1 MSISAAGAVSRSK
14 AHSVSKAAW
23 GRTTV
28 GIASAMLIPSSAD
41 AQAAPPSTPQ
51 ELPPVRITAPQR
63 QAAKPRPAPRGAA
76 TAARP
81 RAVAA
86 AAPRGAVAPP
96 VIGDGAGIR
105 GYLPPSQ
112 AGVSRYTA
120 PLLNTPQT
128 VNVVSQQLMQDQRTT
143 SVTDALRNVPGIT
156 FTAGEGGV
164 QGDNINIRGYTARN
178 DIYRDGIRDPGW
190 YARDAFSVD
199 RVEVY
204 KGPSSFAFGRG
215 STGGVVNIV
224 SKLPQDR
231 DFYTVEATG
240 TSANGKRVVTD
251 FNKSF
256 GDVAARLAMVGY
268 DTDVAGRDA
277 AHIKRYGFAPSVAW
291 QVTDQTKNTIS
302 YVYQNDDNIADRGI
316 PMLPGSYFGTT
327 YRQPAPV
334 PRNTYYG
341 VLTPGQDDVEQTQ
354 AHNLINKFEHEF
366 APGLKLTNTT
376 GYSNV
381 ERFNRTRP
389 VQISGL
395 GTVNSNLMSAD
406 VAPINNN
413 PANRFNVAG
422 NANPLTG
429 ATALSNVWIA
439 NTNHFQNQTNNQ
451 LISNVTDVNA
461 KFATGWLQH
470 NVLVGMEWSREDRE
484 QFRTTFADN
493 YRINVAN
500 PNPYAVGTLN
510 PTTAATVSDANT
522 RGFYAQDQMK
532 VTEWLELLGGVRYD
546 VFKAN
551 ADTYSFNRLTGG
563 AASPAVTPTSLS
575 SNTDFLS
582 YRAGVVLHPTA
593 YSSVY
598 YMRGTS
604 ANPPAE
610 FTTITNGQQS
620 LAPVESEVDEIGAK
634 ADLLNN
640 RLNVNAAIFRIKKKN
655 DYENQGTTTA
665 PIYVAI
671 GTSQVEGFEIG
682 ATGKLTDQWSVSGGY
697 AYLKSQL
704 VESLTTA
711 NIGHQLAMTPRNS
724 FSVFTTYDLDRQWS
738 IGGGAFYVDSRFTS
752 VTNDARIPDY
762 WRFDAMAAYKVDRN
776 LTLQFNIYNIADE
789 YYFDSAAGAG
799 YAIPGQGR
807 YVSLSGRAS
816 F

>member
-1 MSISAAGAVSRSK
+1 MGHTSIRNIGTGAGDSK
-14 AHSVSKAAW
+14 VYGISKAAW

-41 AQAAPPSTPQ
+41 AQTAPASATQ
-51 ELPPVRITAPQR
+51 ELPSVRITAPQR
-63 QAAKPRPAPRGAA
+63 QAAKPKPAKRAATA
-76 TAARP
+76 TAARSRP
-81 RAVAA
+81 VAVAA
-86 AAPRGAVAPP
+86 RGNEMS
-96 VIGDGAGIR
+96 VIVGDGAAVR
-105 GYLPPSQ
+105 GYGAPTQ
-112 AGVSRYTA
+112 AGVSRFTA

-143 SVTDALRNVPGIT
+143 SVVDALRNVPGIT

-164 QGDNINIRGYTARN
+164 QGDQINIRGYTARN

-199 RVEVY
+199 SVEVY
-204 KGPSSFAFGRG
+204 KGPSSFVFGRG
-215 STGGVVNIV
+215 STGGVINIV
-224 SKLPQDR
+224 SKLPQAR
-231 DFYTVEATG
+231 DFYTVEGTG
-240 TSANGKRVVTD
+240 TSAAGGRIATD
-251 FNKSF
+251 FNKTF
-256 GDVAARLAMVGY
+256 GDVSARLAMVGY
-268 DTDVAGRDA
+268 DTDVAGRDF

-291 QVTDQTKNTIS
+291 QVTDQTKNTLS

-334 PRNTYYG
+334 PRNTYFG
-341 VLTPGQDDVEQTQ
+341 VATAGQDDIEQTQ
-354 AHNLINKFEHEF
+354 AHSLINKFEHEF
-366 APGLKLTNTT
+366 NPGLKLTNTT

-389 VQISGL
+389 VQL
-395 GTVNSNLMSAD
+395 SNLNTATSNLWNSA
-406 VAPINNN
+406 VGGTRLATP
-413 PANRFNVAG
+413 G
-422 NANPLTG
+422 NPLTS
-429 ATALSNVWIA
+429 ATALSNIWIA
-439 NTNHFQNQTNNQ
+439 NTNHFQNQTNNE

-461 KFATGWLQH
+461 KFATGFLQH

-484 QFRTTFADN
+484 QFRTVFNDP

-500 PNPYAVGTLN
+500 PDPYVVGVLN
-510 PTTAATVSDANT
+510 TDTAATISNANS

-532 VTEWLELLGGVRYD
+532 VTDWLELLGGIRYD
-546 VFKAN
+546 VFNAN
-551 ADTYSFNRLTGG
+551 ARTYSFDRRTGG
-563 AASPAVTPTSLS
+563 APTTAVVPTNLN

-593 YSSVY
+593 NSSVY

-640 RLNVNAAIFRIKKKN
+640 KLNVNAAIFRIKKKN
-655 DYENQGTTTA
+655 DYENRGTAGA
-665 PIYVAI
+665 PEYVAI

-697 AYLKSQL
+697 AYLKSRL
-704 VESLTTA
+704 LESLTVA
-711 NIGHQLAMTPRNS
+711 NVGNQLALTPQNS
-724 FSVFTTYDLDRQWS
+724 FSVFTTYDLDRQWT
-738 IGGGAFYVDSRFTS
+738 IGGGAFYVDSRFIG
-752 VTNDARIPDY
+752 VANDAKIPDY
-762 WRFDAMAAYKVDRN
+762 WRFDAMAAYKVNRN
-776 LTLQFNIYNIADE
+776 FTLQFNIYNIADE